1 MDSPSLLD
9 LGRDDGIGC
18 CYDDNLGNSR
28 NLLMQGTKKLSLP
41 METGILSADIVA
53 PLLTW
58 FRSVRRPLPWRETK
72 DPYRVWLSEIM
83 LQQTRIEAV
92 IPYYH
97 RFLSEAPNVKA
108 LAELP
113 DERLMKLWEGLG
125 YYSRARNLKKAALTV
140 MEQHGGALPR
150 NFSALRALPGIGD
163 YTAGAI
169 ASIAFGLP
177 EPAVDGNVLR
187 VIMRLSGRE
196 DDIALDATKKA
207 VTGWLREI
215 YPEGDDSGDLTEG
228 LMELGEKVC
237 LPVGAPKC
245 SECPLAAQCA
255 ARRDDRWRELPKK
268 SPKKERKTEEYTLLL
283 LCSEEGVALRKRP
296 SKGLLAGLW
305 EFPMLTGHLTTDEVE
320 QTLSTFGMNIRSIT
334 PCGKASHIF
343 THITW
348 NMIGMTV
355 ICDAEQLP
363 EELGEFFAPE
373 RLRDEVAVPTAY
385 RYFVGQILGK
395 E

>member
-1 MDSPSLLD
+1 M
-9 LGRDDGIGC
+9 
-18 CYDDNLGNSR
+18 NENF
-28 NLLMQGTKKLSLP
+28 KLFPELIP
-41 METGILSADIVA
+41 
-53 PLLTW
+53 PLLSW

-97 RFLSEAPNVKA
+97 RFLSEAPNVA
-108 LAELP
+108 SLAELP

-140 MEQHGGALPR
+140 MDKHSGALPR
-150 NFSALRALPGIGD
+150 DFAALRALPGIGD

-187 VIMRLSGRE
+187 VIMRLTGRE

-207 VTGWLREI
+207 VTAWLREI
-215 YPEGDDSGDLTEG
+215 YPDGEDAGDLTEG
-228 LMELGEKVC
+228 LMELGEKIC

-245 SECPLAAQCA
+245 AECPLASLCA
-255 ARRDDRWRELPKK
+255 AKHDELWRELPKK
-268 SPKKERKTEEYTLLL
+268 SPKKERRVEEYTLLL
-283 LCSEEGVALRKRP
+283 LCSEQGVALRKRP
-296 SKGLLAGLW
+296 QKGLLAGLW
-305 EFPMLTGHLTTDEVE
+305 EFPMIQGHLSESELKKRLDELGMKATTI
-320 QTLSTFGMNIRSIT
+320 L
-334 PCGKASHIF
+334 PCGKSSHIF

-348 NMIGMTV
+348 NMYGMKVMMDSKT
-355 ICDAEQLP
+355 LP
-363 EELGEFFAPE
+363 SEFGEFFSPE
-373 RLRDEVAVPTAY
+373 SLRDEIAVPTAF
-385 RYFVGQILGK
+385 RYFVEQILEK
-395 E
+395 QNK

>member
-1 MDSPSLLD
+1 MRKEKQTLPTETEVLSPAL
-9 LGRDDGIGC
+9 I
-18 CYDDNLGNSR
+18 
-28 NLLMQGTKKLSLP
+28 
-41 METGILSADIVA
+41 E

-97 RFLSEAPNVKA
+97 RFLSEAPNVRA
-108 LAELP
+108 LSELS

-125 YYSRARNLKKAALTV
+125 YYSRARNLKKSALLV
-140 MEQHGGALPR
+140 MERHGGALPR
-150 NFSALRALPGIGD
+150 SFSELRALPGIGD

-207 VTGWLREI
+207 VTEWLREI
-215 YPEGDDSGDLTEG
+215 YPEGEDAGDLTEG
-228 LMELGEKVC
+228 LMELGEKIC
-237 LPVGAPKC
+237 LPAGAPNC
-245 SECPLAAQCA
+245 SECPLASQCVA
-255 ARRDDRWRELPKK
+255 KHGDLWRELPKK
-268 SPKKERKTEEYTLLL
+268 SPKKERKIEDYTVLL
-283 LCSEEGVALRKRP
+283 LCSEHGVALRKRP
-296 SKGLLAGLW
+296 AKGLLAGMW
-305 EFPMLTGHLTTDEVE
+305 EFPMLEGHCSEHEILAK
-320 QTLSTFGMNIRSIT
+320 LSELGIKASSIRS
-334 PCGKASHIF
+334 CGKASHIF

-348 NMIGMTV
+348 NMVGMRLEV
-355 ICDAEQLP
+355 SADQLP
-363 EELGEFFAPE
+363 DGFGEFYLPE
-373 RLRDEVAVPTAY
+373 RLRDEIAIPTAY
-385 RYFVGQILGK
+385 RYFLTQIL

>member
-1 MDSPSLLD
+1 MGKKIETPLEKGVISP
-9 LGRDDGIGC
+9 
-18 CYDDNLGNSR
+18 
-28 NLLMQGTKKLSLP
+28 KL
-41 METGILSADIVA
+41 IA
-53 PLLTW
+53 PLLSW
-58 FRSVRRPLPWRETK
+58 FRTVRSPLPWRETK
-72 DPYRVWLSEIM
+72 DPYRIWLSEIM

-97 RFLSEAPNVKA
+97 RFLSEAPTVKA

-125 YYSRARNLKKAALTV
+125 YYSRARNLKKAALTI

-150 NFSALRALPGIGD
+150 DFSALRSLSGVGD

-187 VIMRLSGRE
+187 VIMRLEGRE

-207 VTGWLREI
+207 VTAWLREI
-215 YPEGDDSGDLTEG
+215 YPEGNDAGDLTEG

-245 SECPLAAQCA
+245 SECPLAAQCV

-268 SPKKERKTEEYTLLL
+268 SPKKERKTEEYTILL
-283 LCSEEGVALRKRP
+283 LCSKDGVALRKRP
-296 SKGLLAGLW
+296 PKGLLAGLW
-305 EFPMLTGHLTTDEVE
+305 EFPMLDGHLSEKEVCSR
-320 QTLSTFGMNIRSIT
+320 LSKLGIKVVSIH

-348 NMIGMTV
+348 NMVGMTIV
-355 ICDAEQLP
+355 CDTKKLP
-363 EELGEFFAPE
+363 EEFGEFFAPE
-373 RLRDEVAVPTAY
+373 RLRDEIAIPTAY
-385 RYFVGQILGK
+385 RYFVEEVLK
-395 E
+395 K

>member
-1 MDSPSLLD
+1 MQKAKKEPQSSETRVLSPEL
-9 LGRDDGIGC
+9 I
-18 CYDDNLGNSR
+18 
-28 NLLMQGTKKLSLP
+28 
-41 METGILSADIVA
+41 A

-97 RFLSEAPNVKA
+97 RFLSEAPNVSA
-108 LAELP
+108 LAELS

-125 YYSRARNLKKAALTV
+125 YYSRARNLKKAALII
-140 MEQHGGALPR
+140 MESHGGSLPKD
-150 NFSALRALPGIGD
+150 FSALRALPGIGD

-207 VTGWLREI
+207 VTAWLREI
-215 YPEGDDSGDLTEG
+215 YPEGDDAGDLTEG

-237 LPVGAPKC
+237 LPAGAPKC
-245 SECPLAAQCA
+245 SECPLASQCA
-255 ARRDDRWRELPKK
+255 ARQEELWRDLPKK
-268 SPKKERKTEEYTLLL
+268 SPKKERKIEEYTVLL
-283 LCSEEGVALRKRP
+283 LCSENGVALRKRP
-296 SKGLLAGLW
+296 SKGLLAGMW
-305 EFPMLTGHLTTDEVE
+305 EFPMLKGHLSESEILTK
-320 QTLSTFGMNIRSIT
+320 LSMFGIEASSIQS
-334 PCGKASHIF
+334 CGKASHIF

-348 NMIGMTV
+348 NMIGMKLE
-355 ICDAEQLP
+355 IPSAQLP
-363 EELGEFFAPE
+363 DDFGEFYLPE
-373 RLRDEVAVPTAY
+373 RLRNEIAIPTAY
-385 RYFVGQILGK
+385 RYFVGKILNN